1 MEDKA
6 QKTIEEAVK
15 LIASGLKPVRLKC
28 PHCSKKMS
36 LQRVAIFK
44 DNTMTVTVKPSKGHL
59 LWARTLG
66 GILLNFDRL
75 LSAASK
81 AMGVKVG
88 VLLSGFR
95 FSDAEVSFD
104 LTIMAAV
111 TTREKSDAP
120 AAAAACAGVGIPY
133 ETVARDLEGV
143 NYSSIRRPPALTRR
157 TL

>member
-1 MEDKA
+1 MQMTDQERKA
-6 QKTIEEAVK
+6 FDGAVS
-15 LIASGLKPVRLKC
+15 LIRSGLKPVRLKC

-75 LSAASK
+75 LSAAAK
-81 AMGVKVG
+81 AMGVKVN

-111 TTREKSDAP
+111 TTREKSGAP
-120 AAAAACAGVGIPY
+120 AAAAAGPGP
-133 ETVARDLEGV
+133 
-143 NYSSIRRPPALTRR
+143 RP
-157 TL
+157 

>member
-1 MEDKA
+1 MQMTDQERKA
-6 QKTIEEAVK
+6 INGAVS
-15 LIASGLKPVRLKC
+15 LIRSGLKPVRLKC

-75 LSAASK
+75 LSAAAK
-81 AMGVKVG
+81 AMGVKVN

-111 TTREKSDAP
+111 TTREKSGLAP
-120 AAAAACAGVGIPY
+120 SADPNTGTSAAAAPGP
-133 ETVARDLEGV
+133 
-143 NYSSIRRPPALTRR
+143 RP
-157 TL
+157 

>member
-1 MEDKA
+1 MQMTDQERKA
-6 QKTIEEAVK
+6 FDGAVS
-15 LIASGLKPVRLKC
+15 LIRSGLKPVRLKC

-75 LSAASK
+75 LSAAAK
-81 AMGVKVG
+81 AMGVKVN

-104 LTIMAAV
+104 LTIMAGV
-111 TTREKSDAP
+111 TTREKSGLAP
-120 AAAAACAGVGIPY
+120 SADPNAGTSASAGPQ
-133 ETVARDLEGV
+133 
-143 NYSSIRRPPALTRR
+143 P
-157 TL
+157 

>member
-1 MEDKA
+1 MQMTNQERKA
-6 QKTIEEAVK
+6 INGAVS
-15 LIASGLKPVRLKC
+15 LIRSGLKPVRLKC

-75 LSAASK
+75 LSAAAK
-81 AMGVKVG
+81 AMGVKVN

-111 TTREKSDAP
+111 TTREKSGAP
-120 AAAAACAGVGIPY
+120 AAAAAGPQ
-133 ETVARDLEGV
+133 
-143 NYSSIRRPPALTRR
+143 P
-157 TL
+157 

>member
-1 MEDKA
+1 MQMTNQERKA
-6 QKTIEEAVK
+6 INGAVS
-15 LIASGLKPVRLKC
+15 LIRSGLKPVRLKC
-28 PHCSKKMS
+28 PHCSKKVS
-36 LQRVAIFK
+36 LQRVAVFK

-75 LSAASK
+75 LSAAAK
-81 AMGVKVG
+81 AMGVKVN

-111 TTREKSDAP
+111 TTREKSGAP
-120 AAAAACAGVGIPY
+120 AAAAAGPGP
-133 ETVARDLEGV
+133 
-143 NYSSIRRPPALTRR
+143 RP
-157 TL
+157 

>member
-1 MEDKA
+1 MQMTDQERKA
-6 QKTIEEAVK
+6 INGAVS
-15 LIASGLKPVRLKC
+15 LIGSGLKPVRLKC

-75 LSAASK
+75 LSAAAK
-81 AMGVKVG
+81 AMGVKVN

-120 AAAAACAGVGIPY
+120 ASAKSVAAGPGP
-133 ETVARDLEGV
+133 
-143 NYSSIRRPPALTRR
+143 RP
-157 TL
+157 